1 MVAPLYWRASM
12 FVLRSLPTFV
22 LILWLFFEGFQGPP
36 PLTFKGNRKSKGATW
51 LGATVSEEPRGLGA
65 SIGLVLTLV

>member
-22 LILWLFFEGFQGPP
+22 LILWLFLKDSRDP
-36 PLTFKGNRKSKGATW
+36 PLTFKGNRKSKGAKDMA
-51 LGATVSEEPRGLGA
+51 GGHC
-65 SIGLVLTLV
+65 